1 MRGVIYARY
10 SPGPH
15 QTEQSIEGQVA
26 DCQQYAEEHGI
37 DIIEIYADR
46 HVSGKSIVGRDEFQR
61 MLRDAEKG
69 RFDCVLVWKIDRF
82 GRDRQDIAMGKMA
95 LKRAGVKLMY
105 ARESVPEGPEGI
117 ILESVLEGLAEYYSA
132 DLRQKVIRGMKE
144 TAKKGQYC
152 GQSLPIGYKVD
163 AERHIVVDEREA
175 AVVREAFKLHIA
187 GGQIR
192 DIVQLFAD
200 RGIMGRRGKPV
211 SNAVVYRMLRNE
223 KYLGEFYIQDVK
235 LNVEPIIDQ
244 ATFLEAARHFKT
256 SRNNAAGRAKVNYLL
271 SCKMFCGYCG
281 SMISAEAG
289 TGKLGKVYRY
299 YKCGDKKRGK
309 KCELK
314 PFPKDHLEDAIIL
327 ATVNDML
334 TDEMIEKLTVRILE
348 VQEQENADDP
358 VVGLRRRL
366 DSNKK
371 RQRNLLDAI
380 EEGGARG
387 LVSRLAA
394 LEEEEER
401 LVLEIQ
407 RAEIKR
413 PRLTHEVVEAW
424 LRSFRVGDV
433 TDDDFRARLVDTFI
447 ARVELRND
455 EALIFYNIREKGPH
469 SRVRVRPEWWN
480 KKQVKIYFVKCFPI
494 ICNEVLIGVGNM
506 VINVVLGRQSEQA
519 IAAIAVFRTL
529 EGMVI
534 SFFAGFSNAASV
546 LVGTCVGSGELD
558 AAYERA
564 KRLVFLCGGT
574 ILCVCLVLLGIHKPL
589 LSAMSLSGESMEIG
603 SHMLMIYCVAAVIR
617 MCNWVQNDTYRA
629 AGDAAFGTIR
639 EIAFMY
645 AMVLPLVCLTGL
657 VWKAPF
663 LVVFACCY
671 IDEPIRLILMQR
683 HMYSGKWVRPVTPQ
697 GMEAL
702 SAFMEKHGR
711 HKKAA

>member
-10 SPGPH
+10 SPGPR

-46 HVSGKSIVGRDEFQR
+46 KVSGKSVVGRDEFQR

-82 GRDRQDIAMGKMA
+82 GRDRQDIAMGKMT

-105 ARESVPEGPEGI
+105 ARESVPDGPEGI

-152 GQSLPIGYKVD
+152 GQPLPIGYKVD
-163 AERHIVVDEREA
+163 AERHVIVDEREA
-175 AVVREAFKLHIA
+175 AAVREAFKMHIA
-187 GGQIR
+187 GAQLR
-192 DIVQLFAD
+192 DIVQMFAD

-281 SMISAEAG
+281 SMINAETG

-309 KCELK
+309 KCELR

-394 LEEEEER
+394 LEEEEEQ

-447 ARVELRND
+447 ARVELRNN

-469 SRVRVRPEWWN
+469 SSVRVRPDYWSPRSRTRTREP
-480 KKQVKIYFVKCFPI
+480 FVADGYIILPI
-494 ICNEVLIGVGNM
+494 
-506 VINVVLGRQSEQA
+506 A
-519 IAAIAVFRTL
+519 I
-529 EGMVI
+529 
-534 SFFAGFSNAASV
+534 
-546 LVGTCVGSGELD
+546 
-558 AAYERA
+558 
-564 KRLVFLCGGT
+564 
-574 ILCVCLVLLGIHKPL
+574 
-589 LSAMSLSGESMEIG
+589 
-603 SHMLMIYCVAAVIR
+603 
-617 MCNWVQNDTYRA
+617 
-629 AGDAAFGTIR
+629 
-639 EIAFMY
+639 
-645 AMVLPLVCLTGL
+645 
-657 VWKAPF
+657 
-663 LVVFACCY
+663 
-671 IDEPIRLILMQR
+671 
-683 HMYSGKWVRPVTPQ
+683 
-697 GMEAL
+697 
-702 SAFMEKHGR
+702 
-711 HKKAA
+711 

>member
-10 SPGPH
+10 SPGPR

-46 HVSGKSIVGRDEFQR
+46 KVSGKSVVGRDEFQR

-82 GRDRQDIAMGKMA
+82 GRDRQDIAMGKMT

-105 ARESVPEGPEGI
+105 ARESVPDGPEGI

-132 DLRQKVIRGMKE
+132 DLRQKVIRGMRE

-175 AVVREAFKLHIA
+175 AVVQEAFKLHIA

-235 LNVEPIIDQ
+235 LNVEPIIDK
-244 ATFLEAARHFKT
+244 ATFEEAAQHFKT

-281 SMISAEAG
+281 SMINAEAG

-309 KCELK
+309 ACELK

-394 LEEEEER
+394 LEEEEEQ

-447 ARVELRND
+447 ARVELRNN

-469 SRVRVRPEWWN
+469 SSVRVRPDYWSPRDGTRTP
-480 KKQVKIYFVKCFPI
+480 KII
-494 ICNEVLIGVGNM
+494 VLRDY
-506 VINVVLGRQSEQA
+506 VVLR
-519 IAAIAVFRTL
+519 IAV
-529 EGMVI
+529 
-534 SFFAGFSNAASV
+534 
-546 LVGTCVGSGELD
+546 
-558 AAYERA
+558 
-564 KRLVFLCGGT
+564 
-574 ILCVCLVLLGIHKPL
+574 
-589 LSAMSLSGESMEIG
+589 
-603 SHMLMIYCVAAVIR
+603 
-617 MCNWVQNDTYRA
+617 
-629 AGDAAFGTIR
+629 
-639 EIAFMY
+639 
-645 AMVLPLVCLTGL
+645 
-657 VWKAPF
+657 
-663 LVVFACCY
+663 
-671 IDEPIRLILMQR
+671 
-683 HMYSGKWVRPVTPQ
+683 
-697 GMEAL
+697 
-702 SAFMEKHGR
+702 
-711 HKKAA
+711 

>member
-46 HVSGKSIVGRDEFQR
+46 HVSGKSVVGRDEFQR

-394 LEEEEER
+394 LEEEEEQ

-469 SRVRVRPEWWN
+469 SRVRVRPEWWASSTEPVFTCLRDGGVVLTGESARRELLAHG
-480 KKQVKIYFVKCFPI
+480 VKLALDRIADRVKRAGDADLLAACSG
-494 ICNEVLIGVGNM
+494 VVADLIGH
-506 VINVVLGRQSEQA
+506 SEQA
-519 IAAIAVFRTL
+519 GGELGSGLSSFADGVEQFDADVLQLGVSAGRMVAAHLPELIDRLLGRDQTGLIGELRLVAGDVGGRGTLVDVGFAVGL
-529 EGMVI
+529 CVGALVQSGE
-534 SFFAGFSNAASV
+534 AGAHE
-546 LVGTCVGSGELD
+546 LVGAVD
-558 AAYERA
+558 
-564 KRLVFLCGGT
+564 
-574 ILCVCLVLLGIHKPL
+574 LGIVRDGI
-589 LSAMSLSGESMEIG
+589 AEQG
-603 SHMLMIYCVAAVIR
+603 STALVKELKVDLFHVLMPPCDR
-617 MCNWVQNDTYRA
+617 
-629 AGDAAFGTIR
+629 
-639 EIAFMY
+639 
-645 AMVLPLVCLTGL
+645 
-657 VWKAPF
+657 
-663 LVVFACCY
+663 
-671 IDEPIRLILMQR
+671 
-683 HMYSGKWVRPVTPQ
+683 
-697 GMEAL
+697 
-702 SAFMEKHGR
+702 
-711 HKKAA
+711 

>member
-10 SPGPH
+10 SPGPR
-15 QTEQSIEGQVA
+15 QTDQSIEGQVA
-26 DCQQYAEEHGI
+26 DCQQFADENGI

-46 HVSGKSIVGRDEFQR
+46 HVSGKSVVGRDEFQR
-61 MLRDAEKG
+61 MLRDAENG

-82 GRDRQDIAMGKMA
+82 GRDRQDIALGKMT

-105 ARESVPEGPEGI
+105 ARESVPDGPEGI

-132 DLRQKVIRGMKE
+132 DLRQKVIRGMRE

-152 GQSLPIGYKVD
+152 GQPLPIGYKVD
-163 AERHIVVDEREA
+163 ADRHVVIDEEMA
-175 AVVREAFKLHIA
+175 ALVRQAFQMHIA
-187 GGQIR
+187 GATMKELMEHFQSHGVVGQ
-192 DIVQLFAD
+192 
-200 RGIMGRRGKPV
+200 RGRPISHNV
-211 SNAVVYRMLRNE
+211 IYRMLRNR
-223 KYLGEFYIQDVK
+223 KYLGEFDVQGVR
-235 LNVEPIIDQ
+235 LPVEPIIDQ

-281 SMISAEAG
+281 SLINAETG

-314 PFPKDHLEDAIIL
+314 PFPKDQLEDAIIL

-348 VQEQENADDP
+348 VQEQETADDP

-394 LEEEEER
+394 LEDEEEQ

-413 PRLTHEVVEAW
+413 PRLTREVVEAW
-424 LRSFRVGDV
+424 LRSFRAGDV
-433 TDDDFRARLVDTFI
+433 TDEDFRARLVDTFI

-469 SRVRVRPEWWN
+469 SRVRVRPEWWSTTHSVRTPH
-480 KKQVKIYFVKCFPI
+480 QPLQRQYHAGLRCCFLH
-494 ICNEVLIGVGNM
+494 CN
-506 VINVVLGRQSEQA
+506 
-519 IAAIAVFRTL
+519 
-529 EGMVI
+529 
-534 SFFAGFSNAASV
+534 
-546 LVGTCVGSGELD
+546 
-558 AAYERA
+558 
-564 KRLVFLCGGT
+564 
-574 ILCVCLVLLGIHKPL
+574 
-589 LSAMSLSGESMEIG
+589 
-603 SHMLMIYCVAAVIR
+603 
-617 MCNWVQNDTYRA
+617 
-629 AGDAAFGTIR
+629 
-639 EIAFMY
+639 
-645 AMVLPLVCLTGL
+645 
-657 VWKAPF
+657 
-663 LVVFACCY
+663 
-671 IDEPIRLILMQR
+671 
-683 HMYSGKWVRPVTPQ
+683 
-697 GMEAL
+697 
-702 SAFMEKHGR
+702 
-711 HKKAA
+711 

>member
-1 MRGVIYARY
+1 MEFSQIVKSLRLERGW
-10 SPGPH
+10 S
-15 QTEQSIEGQVA
+15 QQEVA
-26 DCQQYAEEHGI
+26 D
-37 DIIEIYADR
+37 
-46 HVSGKSIVGRDEFQR
+46 
-61 MLRDAEKG
+61 
-69 RFDCVLVWKIDRF
+69 
-82 GRDRQDIAMGKMA
+82 
-95 LKRAGVKLMY
+95 RAGLNKMTISQYENGKRKPSFEVIE
-105 ARESVPEGPEGI
+105 A
-117 ILESVLEGLAEYYSA
+117 LAEIFHVDMNY
-132 DLRQKVIRGMKE
+132 L
-144 TAKKGQYC
+144 
-152 GQSLPIGYKVD
+152 LGYTDKI
-163 AERHIVVDEREA
+163 E
-175 AVVREAFKLHIA
+175 
-187 GGQIR
+187 
-192 DIVQLFAD
+192 
-200 RGIMGRRGKPV
+200 KPV

-394 LEEEEER
+394 LEEEEEQ

-469 SRVRVRPEWWN
+469 SRVRVRPEWWSPRDGTRTP
-480 KKQVKIYFVKCFPI
+480 KII
-494 ICNEVLIGVGNM
+494 VLRDY
-506 VINVVLGRQSEQA
+506 VVLR
-519 IAAIAVFRTL
+519 IAV
-529 EGMVI
+529 
-534 SFFAGFSNAASV
+534 
-546 LVGTCVGSGELD
+546 
-558 AAYERA
+558 
-564 KRLVFLCGGT
+564 
-574 ILCVCLVLLGIHKPL
+574 
-589 LSAMSLSGESMEIG
+589 
-603 SHMLMIYCVAAVIR
+603 
-617 MCNWVQNDTYRA
+617 
-629 AGDAAFGTIR
+629 
-639 EIAFMY
+639 
-645 AMVLPLVCLTGL
+645 
-657 VWKAPF
+657 
-663 LVVFACCY
+663 
-671 IDEPIRLILMQR
+671 
-683 HMYSGKWVRPVTPQ
+683 
-697 GMEAL
+697 
-702 SAFMEKHGR
+702 
-711 HKKAA
+711 

>member
-46 HVSGKSIVGRDEFQR
+46 HVSGRSVVGRDEFQR

-244 ATFLEAARHFKT
+244 ATFLEAAQHFKT

-387 LVSRLAA
+387 LVSRLVA
-394 LEEEEER
+394 LEEEEEQ

-469 SRVRVRPEWWN
+469 SRVRVRPEWWSPRDGTRTP
-480 KKQVKIYFVKCFPI
+480 KII
-494 ICNEVLIGVGNM
+494 VLRDY
-506 VINVVLGRQSEQA
+506 VVLR
-519 IAAIAVFRTL
+519 IAV
-529 EGMVI
+529 
-534 SFFAGFSNAASV
+534 
-546 LVGTCVGSGELD
+546 
-558 AAYERA
+558 
-564 KRLVFLCGGT
+564 
-574 ILCVCLVLLGIHKPL
+574 
-589 LSAMSLSGESMEIG
+589 
-603 SHMLMIYCVAAVIR
+603 
-617 MCNWVQNDTYRA
+617 
-629 AGDAAFGTIR
+629 
-639 EIAFMY
+639 
-645 AMVLPLVCLTGL
+645 
-657 VWKAPF
+657 
-663 LVVFACCY
+663 
-671 IDEPIRLILMQR
+671 
-683 HMYSGKWVRPVTPQ
+683 
-697 GMEAL
+697 
-702 SAFMEKHGR
+702 
-711 HKKAA
+711 